1 VRRLPTGT
9 VTFLFTDV
17 AGSTRLLGELGAER
31 YEEEL
36 GAHRDVIRRALDR
49 HGGVEVDTQGDAFF
63 CAFGSARDAVA
74 CAADVTEG
82 LAGTRISV
90 RMGLHT
96 GEALVA
102 GDHYVGMDVHRGARI
117 GACGHGGQVVLSPST
132 VALLEPDSFPLH
144 DLGEHRLKDL
154 SAPVRL
160 HQLGEERFPPLKTL
174 HRTNLPVPATPFL
187 GREAELRELAELSS
201 VPGLR
206 LLTLTGPGGTGKT
219 RLALQLAAELAE
231 RFPEGMYWV
240 TLAPLR
246 DAELV
251 PSAVAQALE
260 VEERVDEP
268 AVATIARA
276 ASGTTLLLLDNC
288 EHVLDGVAAVVSPL
302 LTQTAELVVLATSR
316 EPLGLAGER
325 VVPVAPLARE
335 DATALFRA
343 RAEAAGAGTELDAA
357 VVGAVCARLDDLPL
371 AVELAAARTAALPLA
386 TLLARLSQRLDLL
399 RGPRD
404 ADERQ
409 RTLRATIAWS
419 HDLLEP
425 SEKVLFRRLAVFAGG
440 AELEAAEAVCEADL
454 DDLSSLVAKSLVRLG
469 GTRYWMLETIRE
481 FAAAELEAAGEG
493 GRLRDAHASWFAALA
508 RLEAPLS
515 SRRAEWVERLEADRD
530 NLRLAFAHGRA
541 RGSDDLP
548 ALGAALGALHR
559 VRGRYAEADEV
570 LRTAAATALPRDRV
584 RLLTELSQVLVARAA
599 LGEAWTTSLEAERLL
614 DADEARGDVWWNDRL
629 AVKLAQA
636 HLRYWQGETDALAAA
651 IEELRP
657 HVDAHATPFQRADFL
672 HVRMQEALR
681 RERYVLSAETEELA
695 REVFRVASETGEWDA
710 RFQIGFA
717 LLWRGR
723 LDEADEHL
731 RIGRE
736 EARAIGDVL
745 FETRCLVYR
754 QIVRRKL
761 GDVEEVQRL
770 DAELAALD
778 DDYGYGGLMAA
789 NRSWLAWREGDL
801 DAVDRESSRALELWE
816 TSERTGPTV
825 FQWTARFP
833 LLAAELERGRTPAA
847 AEHGVFLLEPSQQPL
862 PEELA
867 AAIRAGALAAAVELG
882 RPLGYT

>member
-1 VRRLPTGT
+1 MRRLPTGT

-31 YEEEL
+31 YAQEL
-36 GAHRDVIRRALDR
+36 GAHRDVIRQALAR

-74 CAADVTEG
+74 CADDVTG
-82 LAGTRISV
+82 RLAGTRISV
-90 RMGLHT
+90 RMGIHT
-96 GEALVA
+96 GEALLA

-132 VALLEPDSFPLH
+132 VALLEPGSFLLR

-160 HQLGEERFPPLKTL
+160 HQLGDEAFPPLKTL

-187 GREAELRELAELSS
+187 GREAELRELADLATE
-201 VPGLR
+201 PGLR
-206 LLTLTGPGGTGKT
+206 LVTLTGPGGTGKT
-219 RLALQLAAELAE
+219 RLALQLAAELAD
-231 RFPEGMYWV
+231 RFPHGLVWV
-240 TLAPLR
+240 PLAPLR
-246 DAELV
+246 DPELV
-251 PSAVAQALE
+251 PSAVAEALE
-260 VEERVDEP
+260 ADERVGEP
-268 AVATIARA
+268 AAATIARA
-276 ASGTTLLLLDNC
+276 IAGPSLLLLDNC
-288 EHVLDGVAAVVSPL
+288 EHLLDGVAAVVSPL
-302 LTQTAELVVLATSR
+302 LAQTDEVVVLATSR
-316 EPLGLAGER
+316 ERLGLAGER
-325 VVPVAPLARE
+325 VVPVAPLARD
-335 DATALFRA
+335 DATALFLA
-343 RAEAAGAGTELDAA
+343 RAESAGAGTPLDPAIVDA
-357 VVGAVCARLDDLPL
+357 LCARLDDLPL
-371 AVELAAARTAALPLA
+371 AVELAAARTAALPLGA
-386 TLLARLSQRLDLL
+386 LLDRLSQRLDLL

-425 SEKVLFRRLAVFAGG
+425 SEQMLFRRLSVFAAG
-440 AELEAAEAVCEADL
+440 AELEAAEAVCDADL
-454 DDLSSLVAKSLVRLG
+454 DDLASLVAKSLVRLS

-481 FAAAELEAAGEG
+481 FAAVELEAAGEG
-493 GRLRDAHASWFAALA
+493 EQLRDAHAGWFAALA
-508 RLEAPLS
+508 RAESPLS
-515 SRRAEWVERLEADRD
+515 SRRAEWVERLEGDRD
-530 NLRLAFAHGRA
+530 NLRLAFAHGLE
-541 RGSDDLP
+541 RGREDLP
-548 ALGAALGALHR
+548 MLGAALGALHR

-570 LRTAAATALPRDRV
+570 LRAAAANAPSRARV
-584 RLLTELSQVLVARAA
+584 RLLTELSQVLVSRGA
-599 LGEAWTTSLEAERLL
+599 LGEAWAVSVEADRLL
-614 DADEARGDVWWNDRL
+614 GAEAPRDEAWWHDRL
-629 AVKLAQA
+629 AVRLAQA
-636 HLRYWQGETDALAAA
+636 HLRYWRGETVELAAA
-651 IEELRP
+651 IDELRP

-695 REVFRVASETGEWDA
+695 REVFRIASETGEWDA

-717 LLWRGR
+717 LLWRGL

-731 RIGRE
+731 RRGRD

-754 QIVRRKL
+754 EVVRRKL
-761 GDVEEVQRL
+761 GDADEVRRL

-778 DDYGYGGLMAA
+778 DDFGYGGLIAA

-801 DAVDRESSRALELWE
+801 EAVDREAARALELWS
-816 TSERTGPTV
+816 TAERTGPTV

-833 LLAAELERGRTPAA
+833 LLAAELERDRAAVA
-847 AEHGVFLLEPSQQPL
+847 AEHAAFLLEPSQQPL
-862 PEELA
+862 PSELA
-867 AAIRAGALAAAVELG
+867 AAIRAGAYADAVELG

>member
-17 AGSTRLLGELGAER
+17 AGSTRLLGELGPER
-31 YEEEL
+31 YAEEL
-36 GAHRDVIRRALDR
+36 GAHRDVIREALER

-63 CAFGSARDAVA
+63 CAFASARDAAA
-74 CAADVTEG
+74 CAEDVTG
-82 LAGTRISV
+82 TLAGTPISV

-132 VALLEPDSFPLH
+132 VALLEPGSFPLR

-160 HQLGEERFPPLKTL
+160 HQLGEKRFPPLKTL

-187 GREAELRELAELSS
+187 GRAAELRELVEIAGD
-201 VPGLR
+201 PGLR

-219 RLALQLAAELAE
+219 RLALQLAAELAD
-231 RFPEGMYWV
+231 RFPDGLYWV
-240 TLAPLR
+240 PLAPLR
-246 DAELV
+246 DPELV
-251 PSAVAQALE
+251 PSAVAQALD
-260 VEERVDEP
+260 VEERSDEP
-268 AVATIARA
+268 AAATIARA
-276 ASGTTLLLLDNC
+276 ASGPALLVLDNC
-288 EHVLDGVAAVVSPL
+288 EHVLEGTAVVVSPL
-302 LTQTAELVVLATSR
+302 LAQTAELVVLATSR
-316 EPLGLAGER
+316 QPLGLAGER
-325 VVPVAPLARE
+325 VVPVAPLARD
-335 DATALFRA
+335 DATTLFVA
-343 RAEAAGAGTELDAA
+343 RAEAAGAAMLDP
-357 VVGAVCARLDDLPL
+357 VVVDALCARLDDLPL
-371 AVELAAARTAALPLA
+371 AVELAAARAAALPPA
-386 TLLARLSQRLDLL
+386 TLLERLSQRLDLL

-425 SEKVLFRRLAVFAGG
+425 SEQVLFRRLAVFAGG
-440 AELEAAEAVCEADL
+440 AELEAVEAICDADL
-454 DDLSSLVAKSLVRLG
+454 DDLSTLVAKSLVRLG
-469 GTRYWMLETIRE
+469 GARYWMLETIRE
-481 FAAAELEAAGEG
+481 FAAAELEAAGEAEP
-493 GRLRDAHASWFAALA
+493 LRDAHAAWFAQLA
-508 RLEAPLS
+508 GVEAPLA

-530 NLRLAFAHGRA
+530 NLRLAFTHGRA
-541 RGSDDLP
+541 RGREDLP

-559 VRGRYAEADEV
+559 VRGRYAEADDV
-570 LRTAAATALPRDRV
+570 LRAAAAAARPRERV
-584 RLLTELSQVLVARAA
+584 RLLTELSQVLVPRGA
-599 LGEAWTTSLEAERLL
+599 LGEAWTTSVEAEGLL
-614 DADEARGDVWWNDRL
+614 DEDGTRDADWWHDRL

-636 HLRYWQGETDALAAA
+636 HLRYWQGETAALASA

-657 HVDAHATPFQRADFL
+657 RVDEHATPFQRADFL

-695 REVFRVASETGEWDA
+695 REVFVVASETGEWDA

-736 EARAIGDVL
+736 EAREIGDVL

-754 QIVRRKL
+754 EVVRRKL
-761 GDVEEVQRL
+761 GDVEEVRRL

-778 DDYGYGGLMAA
+778 DDYGYGGLTAA
-789 NRSWLAWREGDL
+789 NRSWLAWRDGDL
-801 DAVDRESSRALELWE
+801 DAVDREAARALELWR
-816 TSERTGPTV
+816 TSERSGPTV

-833 LLAAELERGRTPAA
+833 LLAAELERGRTAAA
-847 AEHGVFLLEPSQQPL
+847 AEHAAFLLDPSQQPL
-862 PEELA
+862 PDELA
-867 AAIRAGALAAAVELG
+867 AAIRAGELGAAVEHG
-882 RPLGYT
+882 RALGYT